1 MIEIPEA
8 HNLAKQ
14 INSWLINKKVDDI
27 IANKHPHK
35 LVWFHGEPE
44 DYAQKLLGKTIQN
57 AFAYGGLVE
66 IKFQDVNLVFGDGI
80 NLQYFQANQKEPV
93 KHQLFIKFEDGTF
106 LTSSV
111 KMYGGIWCFK
121 DNTFDNIYYTLAKE
135 KPSPLS
141 AQFDY
146 EYFTL
151 KILNE
156 QAKSK
161 SVKAVLATKQSIPGL
176 GNGVL
181 QDILFNAKINPKRK
195 VSSLSETEQKLL
207 FKSVKNT
214 LKEMSENGGR
224 DTETDLSGAKGGYQ
238 TKMTSTNA
246 KQPCPDCKS
255 KIIKEAYLGG
265 SIYYCPN
272 CQKL

>member
-1 MIEIPEA
+1 MLEIPEA

-14 INSWLINKKVDDI
+14 INSLLINKKVVEV
-27 IANKHPHK
+27 IANKHQHK
-35 LVWFHGEPE
+35 LAWFYGDTA
-44 DYAQKLLGKTIQN
+44 DYNQQLFGKTVQG

-66 IKFQDVNLVFGDGI
+66 IKFQDVNLVIGDGA
-80 NLQYFQANQKEPV
+80 NLQYFQANQKEPI
-93 KHQLFIKFEDGTF
+93 KHQLLIKFEDGAF

-121 DNTFDNIYYTLAKE
+121 NNSFDNIYYTMAKE

-141 AQFDY
+141 AQFNY
-146 EYFTL
+146 EYFTTN
-151 KILNE
+151 ILDE
-156 QAKSK
+156 RAKNK
-161 SVKAVLATKQSIPGL
+161 SIKAVLATKQSIPGL

-195 VSSLSETEQKLL
+195 VSTLNEIERLQL
-207 FKSVKNT
+207 FDSVKNT
-214 LKEMSENGGR
+214 LKEMSNKGGR
-224 DTETDLSGAKGGYQ
+224 DTETDLFGAKGGYK
-238 TKMTSTNA
+238 TKMTSSNA

-255 KIIKEAYLGG
+255 EIIKEAYLGG